1 MKKKYEVI
9 GIVGEGAYGIVYKCK
24 NKETDKFV
32 AIKKFKE
39 TEDELV
45 QKTMKREL
53 KMLQQLKHENIVEF
67 QESFTSKGNLFL
79 VFEYCEKN
87 LLEVLE
93 ESPDGLS
100 PKLIKSFIYQMC
112 KAIAYMH
119 KNNMIHRDIKP
130 ENLLIDENLNLKLC
144 DFGFARK
151 VKLNKNN
158 NNINEMTDYVATRW
172 YRSPEL
178 LLSGGIYGPDV
189 DYWAVGCIM
198 GELADGNPMFPGEN
212 ETDQINC
219 IINVLGN
226 LPEELV
232 NMFYKNP
239 IYEGKELKH
248 VSKVESLERRY
259 MGKLGPTAIDFMK
272 GLLQLDPKKR
282 LNSET
287 VFKHKYFAC
296 YMKDEKEREKIN
308 EIIGVKENKEN
319 NNINNN
325 KENNI
330 KANSVSSTKNEK
342 NNVILVNKNSI
353 DKNKSNE
360 SMIDSNN
367 NNKNINSNTNRNENV
382 NSIPKQPTETK
393 VINNT
398 TNINIINYN
407 NINDPP
413 NNIIEIHNNHINN
426 NINNSINNNNNSNSI
441 SKTKNIKSIKNNPNS
456 NNILINNSMIIKVSN
471 NSNPKDNKI
480 ELNNTTSQNSI
491 KLKSFI
497 NPNFSNNI
505 KKNIN
510 MNNSVYNFPVG
521 NKKSLSVNKFIK
533 LNEYPNMSL
542 LNNFPNLM
550 TISLSQGKNNKV
562 HKINNNINSV
572 NNISSTFYSL
582 KNNPNSNNNIMTKKL
597 SSFNNNS
604 NNSLEKKKNNK
615 YNYMSLAN
623 NYLGGYKTFF
633 NKNNSN
639 DKYNYDINT
648 NYFKDEVKK
657 YNSSPIGNYYNNVI
671 DENEEYP
678 NANDSNINIKSFYN
692 NKTNKKKNYFND
704 KKDVKLMTK
713 YKDSKY
719 FGKNN
724 NGGKYGFK
732 KNMNGYGT
740 LYNYGYGKK
749 NNNVELPQLI
759 QIYNKNTVSKNN
771 NHFYGFPYNKKY

>member
-319 NNINNN
+319 NNTNNN

-562 HKINNNINSV
+562 HKINNNINSI

-623 NYLGGYKTFF
+623 NYLGGYKTSF

>member
-441 SKTKNIKSIKNNPNS
+441 
-456 NNILINNSMIIKVSN
+456 
-471 NSNPKDNKI
+471 
-480 ELNNTTSQNSI
+480 
-491 KLKSFI
+491 
-497 NPNFSNNI
+497 
-505 KKNIN
+505 
-510 MNNSVYNFPVG
+510 
-521 NKKSLSVNKFIK
+521 
-533 LNEYPNMSL
+533 
-542 LNNFPNLM
+542 
-550 TISLSQGKNNKV
+550 
-562 HKINNNINSV
+562 
-572 NNISSTFYSL
+572 
-582 KNNPNSNNNIMTKKL
+582 
-597 SSFNNNS
+597 
-604 NNSLEKKKNNK
+604 
-615 YNYMSLAN
+615 
-623 NYLGGYKTFF
+623 
-633 NKNNSN
+633 
-639 DKYNYDINT
+639 
-648 NYFKDEVKK
+648 
-657 YNSSPIGNYYNNVI
+657 
-671 DENEEYP
+671 
-678 NANDSNINIKSFYN
+678 
-692 NKTNKKKNYFND
+692 
-704 KKDVKLMTK
+704 
-713 YKDSKY
+713 
-719 FGKNN
+719 
-724 NGGKYGFK
+724 
-732 KNMNGYGT
+732 
-740 LYNYGYGKK
+740 
-749 NNNVELPQLI
+749 
-759 QIYNKNTVSKNN
+759 
-771 NHFYGFPYNKKY
+771 

>member
-319 NNINNN
+319 NNTNNN

-562 HKINNNINSV
+562 HKINNNINSI

>member
-24 NKETDKFV
+24 NKETGKFV

-112 KAIAYMH
+112 KAISYMH

-219 IINVLGN
+219 IIKVLGN
-226 LPEELV
+226 LPDELV
-232 NMFYKNP
+232 DMFYRNP
-239 IYEGKELKH
+239 IYEGKELIH

-259 MGKLGPTAIDFMK
+259 LGKLGPTAIDFMK

-282 LNSET
+282 LNSDT

-296 YMKDEKEREKIN
+296 FMKDEKEKEKIN
-308 EIIGVKENKEN
+308 NISNANIKEN
-319 NNINNN
+319 NQLKSEKSEKKISNNA
-325 KENNI
+325 I
-330 KANSVSSTKNEK
+330 
-342 NNVILVNKNSI
+342 IVNKSLN
-353 DKNKSNE
+353 DKNKTSTNFLN
-360 SMIDSNN
+360 SNN
-367 NNKNINSNTNRNENV
+367 NSNNNTNRNS
-382 NSIPKQPTETK
+382 NSLPKQATETK

-407 NINDPP
+407 NINNPT
-413 NNIIEIHNNHINN
+413 NNFIEIHNNNIND
-426 NINNSINNNNNSNSI
+426 NINNSSNNSI
-441 SKTKNIKSIKNNPNS
+441 SKNKKIKDIKSNSNN
-456 NNILINNSMIIKVSN
+456 NNILINNSMIIKVN
-471 NSNPKDNKI
+471 NSKEKDKLNKI
-480 ELNNTTSQNSI
+480 DLNNTFQNNMKIKSI
-491 KLKSFI
+491 
-497 NPNFSNNI
+497 NNQNFPNNI
-505 KKNIN
+505 NKSIN
-510 MNNSVYNFPVG
+510 MNNSVYNFPIG
-521 NKKSLSVNKFIK
+521 NKKSLSVNKIIK
-533 LNEYPNMSL
+533 LNDYQNMTL
-542 LNNFPNLM
+542 LNNYPNLM
-550 TISLSQGKNNKV
+550 TISLSQGKNNKL
-562 HKINNNINSV
+562 NNNSL
-572 NNISSTFYSL
+572 NNISSTFYSF
-582 KNNPNSNNNIMTKKL
+582 KNNKNNIIPKKIT
-597 SSFNNNS
+597 SFNNS
-604 NNSLEKKKNNK
+604 NNLDKNNTTKKNK
-615 YNYMSLAN
+615 YNYMSLLPN

-648 NYFKDEVKK
+648 NYFKDELKK
-657 YNSSPIGNYYNNVI
+657 YNSSPIQNYYNNVI
-671 DENEEYP
+671 DENDEYP
-678 NANDSNINIKSFYN
+678 DGLNNGINIKSYYN
-692 NKTNKKKNYFND
+692 NNKNNKKKNYFD
-704 KKDVKLMTK
+704 SKKDVKLMTK
-713 YKDSKY
+713 YKENHL
-719 FGKNN
+719 FGKNI
-724 NGGKYGFK
+724 GGKFGIK
-732 KNMNGYGT
+732 KNTNGYGT
-740 LYNYGYGKK
+740 LYNYGYGNKK
-749 NNNVELPQLI
+749 NNVELPQLI
-759 QIYNKNTVSKNN
+759 QIYNKNTVSKNHN
-771 NHFYGFPYNKKY
+771 NHYYGLSYNKKY

>member
-1 MKKKYEVI
+1 MKKKYDVI
-9 GIVGEGAYGIVYKCK
+9 GVVGEGAYGIVYKCK
-24 NKETDKFV
+24 NKETGKYV

-53 KMLQQLKHENIVEF
+53 KMLQQLKHPNIVEF
-67 QESFTSKGNLFL
+67 QESFTHKGNLFL
-79 VFEYCEKN
+79 VFEYCERN

-100 PKLIKSFIYQMC
+100 PKLIKSFVFQMC

-219 IINVLGN
+219 IIKILGN

-239 IYEGKELKH
+239 IYEGKELLH
-248 VSKVESLERRY
+248 VSKPETLERRY
-259 MGKLGPTAIDFMK
+259 ISKLGPTAIDFMK

-287 VFKHKYFAC
+287 VFKHKYFAPFI
-296 YMKDEKEREKIN
+296 KEEEEKKKKLMEKQRIIN
-308 EIIGVKENKEN
+308 NINSNKENNQSKEKKIERNNENNSIEKNKTAMNFSEN
-319 NNINNN
+319 NNINN
-325 KENNI
+325 I
-330 KANSVSSTKNEK
+330 R
-342 NNVILVNKNSI
+342 
-353 DKNKSNE
+353 
-360 SMIDSNN
+360 NN
-367 NNKNINSNTNRNENV
+367 NQIQ
-382 NSIPKQPTETK
+382 KQPTETK

-407 NINDPP
+407 NISSSG
-413 NNIIEIHNNHINN
+413 NNIIEIHNNSIEQNMNN
-426 NINNSINNNNNSNSI
+426 NSI
-441 SKTKNIKSIKNNPNS
+441 SKNKKKNLKEIKNSNNN

-471 NSNPKDNKI
+471 SNQKDKINKI
-480 ELNNTTSQNSI
+480 EITGGSSQNGI
-491 KLKSFI
+491 KLKSFNNNFPNNFI
-497 NPNFSNNI
+497 NKS
-505 KKNIN
+505 IN
-510 MNNSVYNFPVG
+510 MNNSLYNYPLG
-521 NKKSLSVNKFIK
+521 NKKSLSVNKFLK
-533 LNEYPNMSL
+533 LKEHKNMTLLSNYPNITS
-542 LNNFPNLM
+542 
-550 TISLSQGKNNKV
+550 ISLSQGKS
-562 HKINNNINSV
+562 HKYSKI
-572 NNISSTFYSL
+572 NNISSTFYNNEGT
-582 KNNPNSNNNIMTKKL
+582 KNIIPKKMASINSNSNASNNNNYDKTL
-597 SSFNNNS
+597 S
-604 NNSLEKKKNNK
+604 KKNK
-615 YNYMSLAN
+615 FNYMSLLSN
-623 NYLGGYKTFF
+623 NSYFGGYKTFF

-648 NYFKDEVKK
+648 NYFKDEQKK
-657 YNSSPIGNYYNNVI
+657 YNNSPIQQYYNNVI
-671 DENEEYP
+671 DENDEY
-678 NANDSNINIKSFYN
+678 NEGTNSSSIKTKNVYSNST
-692 NKTNKKKNYFND
+692 NKYLKKKNPFNG
-704 KKDVKLMTK
+704 KKNGKIMTK
-713 YKDSKY
+713 YKDNKIY
-719 FGKNN
+719 GNVI
-724 NGGKYGFK
+724 GGKFNSK
-732 KNMNGYGT
+732 KLNGYGT
-740 LYNYGYGKK
+740 IYNNGYGYNM
-749 NNNVELPQLI
+749 NNIQLPQLI
-759 QIYNKNTVSKNN
+759 KIYNQNSIGKSQKND
-771 NHFYGFPYNKKY
+771 FYSIPYKKY

>member
-562 HKINNNINSV
+562 HKINNNINSI

>member
-1 MKKKYEVI
+1 MKKKYEVL

-24 NKETDKFV
+24 NRETDKFV

-151 VKLNKNN
+151 VRLNKSN

-219 IINVLGN
+219 IIKVLGN
-226 LPEELV
+226 LPEDLV
-232 NMFYKNP
+232 NMFYRNP

-287 VFKHKYFAC
+287 VFKHKYFSC
-296 YMKDEKEREKIN
+296 FMNDEKEREKIN
-308 EIIGVKENKEN
+308 EITKIFNNKEN
-319 NNINNN
+319 NNANN
-325 KENNI
+325 KENNNKI
-330 KANSVSSTKNEK
+330 KYQKNEINNDNNKIIINKVNNEK
-342 NNVILVNKNSI
+342 NKNNIIVLDNS
-353 DKNKSNE
+353 S
-360 SMIDSNN
+360 S
-367 NNKNINSNTNRNENV
+367 NKNINSL
-382 NSIPKQPTETK
+382 SKQTGETK

-407 NINDPP
+407 NINNPP
-413 NNIIEIHNNHINN
+413 NNIIEIHNN
-426 NINNSINNNNNSNSI
+426 NINEAINNNNSLN
-441 SKTKNIKSIKNNPNS
+441 KNKSIKNIKNNIKNN

-471 NSNPKDNKI
+471 KNQKEDKI
-480 ELNNTTSQNSI
+480 GLNNNSSQNNI
-491 KLKSFI
+491 KIKPFI
-497 NPNFSNNI
+497 NPNFSNN
-505 KKNIN
+505 KKNIIN
-510 MNNSVYNFPVG
+510 MNNSVYNFPIG
-521 NKKSLSVNKFIK
+521 NKKSFSVSKFIK
-533 LNEYPNMSL
+533 LNDYQNMSL
-542 LNNFPNLM
+542 LNKYSNIM
-550 TISLSQGKNNKV
+550 TISLSQGK
-562 HKINNNINSV
+562 
-572 NNISSTFYSL
+572 
-582 KNNPNSNNNIMTKKL
+582 KK
-597 SSFNNNS
+597 
-604 NNSLEKKKNNK
+604 
-615 YNYMSLAN
+615 
-623 NYLGGYKTFF
+623 
-633 NKNNSN
+633 
-639 DKYNYDINT
+639 
-648 NYFKDEVKK
+648 
-657 YNSSPIGNYYNNVI
+657 
-671 DENEEYP
+671 
-678 NANDSNINIKSFYN
+678 
-692 NKTNKKKNYFND
+692 
-704 KKDVKLMTK
+704 
-713 YKDSKY
+713 
-719 FGKNN
+719 
-724 NGGKYGFK
+724 
-732 KNMNGYGT
+732 
-740 LYNYGYGKK
+740 
-749 NNNVELPQLI
+749 
-759 QIYNKNTVSKNN
+759 
-771 NHFYGFPYNKKY
+771 